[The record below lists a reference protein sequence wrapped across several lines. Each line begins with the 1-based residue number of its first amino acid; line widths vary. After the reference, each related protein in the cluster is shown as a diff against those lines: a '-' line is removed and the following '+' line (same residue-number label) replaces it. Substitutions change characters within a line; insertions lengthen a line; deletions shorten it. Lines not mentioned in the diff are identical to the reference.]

1 MCGLAAHW
9 RDRFQLPNTHQGP
22 PHLKRHQADDIADRA
37 VAYLAADPSLLD
49 NFLSASGLSPDELLA
64 CAEDNAIRVQALHFL
79 AGDEATAKAFSE
91 SVSLKP
97 GGLQS
102 ALAFL
107 DPHGSSAW

>member
-1 MCGLAAHW
+1 
-9 RDRFQLPNTHQGP
+9 
-22 PHLKRHQADDIADRA
+22 LKRHQADEIADKA
-37 VAYLAADPSLLD
+37 VAFLASDPSLLD
-49 NFLSASGLSPDELLA
+49 HFLNASGLTPDELLA
-64 CAEDNAIRVQALHFL
+64 AAEDIAIRLQALHFL

-102 ALAFL
+102 ALATL